1 MRRESIPDARPGV
14 ARSEDN
20 REETVMSVDVEKAA
34 AMLMRDHA
42 AKRKFVPFAKDYGAT
57 DLAGAYAIQAA
68 YVKRLEATLGRRVGY
83 KIGLTSKRMQA
94 MCGVDHPNSGVVFEN
109 RLHRSGVGLSLSP
122 LGRLGIEFECCA
134 RLGTSLV
141 PRGKPY
147 TLADV
152 SAAVDA
158 VCPAFEVIDDRNSDY
173 PLDLLSLVADNSWNE
188 GNVLGEFVMTWPDLG
203 SAKSVLECNGKVIDT
218 GKGSDVLGHPF
229 EPLRWLANN
238 LNELGQALNK
248 GEIVLTGSWVTTRF
262 PTAGERYRYTIDG
275 MGSVEIALVA

>member
-1 MRRESIPDARPGV
+1 MDVRAEEAASALVRE
-14 ARSEDN
+14 
-20 REETVMSVDVEKAA
+20 
-34 AMLMRDHA
+34 HA
-42 AKRKFVPFAKDYGAT
+42 AKSKIVPFARNYGAT

-68 YVKRLEATLGRRVGY
+68 YVRRLETSHGRRVGY

-94 MCGVDHPNSGVVFEN
+94 MCGVDHPNSGVVFEK
-109 RLHRSGVGLSLSP
+109 RLHRSGAELSLSR

-134 RLGTSLV
+134 RLGTSLA
-141 PRGKPY
+141 PLGKPY
-147 TLADV
+147 TLAEV

-188 GNVLGEFVMTWPDLG
+188 GNVLGEFVSAWPDL
-203 SAKSVLECNGKVIDT
+203 AAATSVLECNGQVIDK
-218 GKGSDVLGHPF
+218 GKGADVLGHPF

-238 LNELGQALNK
+238 LNALGQTLKA

-262 PTAGERYRYTIDG
+262 PKAGEHYRYLIEG
-275 MGSVEIALVA
+275 VGSVEVVLTD

>member
-1 MRRESIPDARPGV
+1 MAVRVQE
-14 ARSEDN
+14 
-20 REETVMSVDVEKAA
+20 AA
-34 AMLMRDHA
+34 SALMRDHA
-42 AKRKFVPFAKDYGAT
+42 EKNKIVPFARNFGAV

-68 YVKRLEATLGRRVGY
+68 YVKLLESKFGPRAGY
-83 KIGLTSKRMQA
+83 KIGLTSRRMQA
-94 MCGVDHPNSGVVFEN
+94 MCGVDHPNSGVVLTR
-109 RLHRSGVGLSLSP
+109 RLHHSGARLSVSA

-134 RLGTSLV
+134 RLGSSLK
-141 PRGKPY
+141 PRAQPY
-147 TLADV
+147 TRDEV

-188 GNVLGEFVMTWPDLG
+188 GNVLGEFTTSWPDL
-203 SAKSVLECNGKVIDT
+203 ATATSVLECDGKRVDE

-238 LNELGQALNK
+238 LSELGQTLHA

-262 PTAGERYRYTIDG
+262 PKAGEHYKYTIHG
-275 MGSVEIALVA
+275 VGSVELTLTV

>member
-1 MRRESIPDARPGV
+1 MNVRTQE
-14 ARSEDN
+14 
-20 REETVMSVDVEKAA
+20 AA
-34 AMLMRDHA
+34 AALMRDHA
-42 AKRKFVPFAKDYGAT
+42 AKSKIVPFARDFGAT

-94 MCGVDHPNSGVVFEN
+94 MCGVNHPNSGVVFES
-109 RLHRSGVGLSLSP
+109 RVHKSGVVLSLSR

-134 RLGTSLV
+134 RLGSSL
-141 PRGKPY
+141 PPLGKPY
-147 TLADV
+147 SLEEVA
-152 SAAVDA
+152 AAVDA
-158 VCPAFEVIDDRNSDY
+158 VCPAFEVIDDRHSDY

-188 GNVLGEFVMTWPDLG
+188 GNVLGEFNATWPDLG
-203 SAKSVLECNGKVIDT
+203 TARSVLECNGEVIDE

-238 LNELGQALNK
+238 LNAEGRMLNK

-262 PTAGERYRYTIDG
+262 PKAGEQFKYTIEG
-275 MGSVEIALVA
+275 VGSVEVMLTQ

>member
-1 MRRESIPDARPGV
+1 M
-14 ARSEDN
+14 
-20 REETVMSVDVEKAA
+20 TVRTERAA
-34 AMLMRDHA
+34 EALVRDHTG
-42 AKRKFVPFAKDYGAT
+42 KRRIVPFARDYGAT
-57 DLAGAYAIQAA
+57 NLDGAYAIQAA
-68 YVKRLEATLGRRVGY
+68 YVKRLDATHGRRVGY

-94 MCGVDHPNSGVVFEN
+94 MCGVNHPNSGVVFES
-109 RLHRSGVGLSLSP
+109 RLHRSGVALSLSR

-134 RLGTSLV
+134 RLGTALP

-147 TLADV
+147 SLEEVA
-152 SAAVDA
+152 AAVDA

-188 GNVLGEFVMTWPDLG
+188 GNVLGEFVPKWPDLG
-203 SAKSVLECNGKVIDT
+203 NARSILACNGKVIDE

-238 LNELGQALNK
+238 LNELGQTLRK

-262 PTAGERYRYTIDG
+262 PKAGEHYRYTIEG
-275 MGSVEIALVA
+275 VGAVEISIIP

>member
-1 MRRESIPDARPGV
+1 M
-14 ARSEDN
+14 N
-20 REETVMSVDVEKAA
+20 VDVEKAA

-42 AKRKFVPFAKDYGAT
+42 AKSKIVPFARDYGAT

-83 KIGLTSKRMQA
+83 KIGLTSKRMQE
-94 MCGVDHPNSGVVFEN
+94 MCGVNHPNSGVVFER
-109 RLHRSGVGLSLSP
+109 RLHKSGVALSLSR

-134 RLGTSLV
+134 RLGTSLP
-141 PRGKPY
+141 PRGK
-147 TLADV
+147 
-152 SAAVDA
+152 
-158 VCPAFEVIDDRNSDY
+158 RY

-188 GNVLGEFVMTWPDLG
+188 GNVLGEFKSTWPDLG
-203 SAKSVLECNGKVIDT
+203 TAKSVLECNGKVIDE

-238 LNELGQALNK
+238 LSARGETLKK

-262 PTAGERYRYTIDG
+262 PKAGEHYKYTIEG
-275 MGSVEIALVA
+275 VGSVEIALTA